1 MKKAGAIFILIFFLG
16 NVHLA
21 GACFSNSSN
30 LLGIN
35 PNDSIN
41 RWRLALGATQSFNY
55 PIMHTTPS
63 VSIYNRQHA
72 IYCGPEFTLLLK
84 KSLGDDVDSWKQKYW
99 GFNLGYRYTFP
110 SHWKR
115 TNLFLQ
121 MNYSIYQ
128 YEFEEGQ
135 MGSGGVIQKGIMVE
149 NCAAIGVNYR
159 CNSRLSLSGG
169 IGLGSKAP
177 FFLLLNSAIPHSF
190 VGVSYQIW

>member
-1 MKKAGAIFILIFFLG
+1 MKKTNILFILFLFFCNIYCFG
-16 NVHLA
+16 NDNHNRLT
-21 GACFSNSSN
+21 SSTT
-30 LLGIN
+30 N
-35 PNDSIN
+35 PNDSLN
-41 RWRLALGATQSFNY
+41 RWSLAMGANQSFNF
-55 PIMHTTPS
+55 PIMHTTPTI
-63 VSIYNRQHA
+63 SIYNHQHT
-72 IYCGPEFTLLLK
+72 IYFGPEFTLLLK

-135 MGSGGVIQKGIMVE
+135 MGSGGVIHKGIMVE
-149 NCAAIGVNYR
+149 NCAAFGLNYR
-159 CNSRLSLSGG
+159 FNNRLSLSGG

-190 VGVSYQIW
+190 VGISYRIW